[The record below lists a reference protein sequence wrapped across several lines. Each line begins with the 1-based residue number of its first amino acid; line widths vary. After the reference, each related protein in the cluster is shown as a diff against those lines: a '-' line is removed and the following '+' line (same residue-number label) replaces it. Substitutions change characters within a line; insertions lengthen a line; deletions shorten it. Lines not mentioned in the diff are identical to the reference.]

1 MKNILKPLMFLAI
14 MAFSLS
20 ASAQKMGY
28 INTQELISQVPS
40 VKEANSNIETY
51 RKQLQSK
58 YENMIK
64 SLQTKYQALE
74 QKQAGGEIAPKQL
87 ESEALLLK
95 EEEKKIAEFEQ
106 SSQQKIVE
114 KSELLL
120 KPLRDQIQKAIDEVA
135 KENGFDY
142 IFDASI
148 GVILYADKS
157 TDVSTLVKAKLG
169 L

>member
-1 MKNILKPLMFLAI
+1 MKNFIKSFLLIAILGVAV
-14 MAFSLS
+14 S

-64 SLQTKYQALE
+64 SLQTKYQGLE
-74 QKQAGGEIAPKQL
+74 QKQATGDISPKQL
-87 ESEALLLK
+87 EAEALKLK

-120 KPLRDQIQKAIDEVA
+120 KPLRDKIQKAIDDVA
-135 KENGFDY
+135 SENGFDY
-142 IFDASI
+142 IFDASL
-148 GVILYADKS
+148 GVILYADKT
-157 TDVSTLVKAKLG
+157 TDVSPLVKAKLG